1 MKRYIVAQ
9 ELGQLYASDI
19 TYPNVEHDAFCQEH
33 TWISSVLLI
42 ELAHSKYL
50 RIDLVVLGWCFLIF
64 QLILF
69 FFNSFKVFRKDTS
82 GQCSKQLGGML
93 VIEAVICIF

>member
-1 MKRYIVAQ
+1 MAQ

-42 ELAHSKYL
+42 ELAHSIYL
-50 RIDLVVLGWCFLIF
+50 RIIWWCLVGVFSFFSLFF
-64 QLILF
+64 F
-69 FFNSFKVFRKDTS
+69 FFNSFKVFSKDTS
-82 GQCSKQLGGML
+82 SQCSKELGGML

>member
-1 MKRYIVAQ
+1 MAQ

-19 TYPNVEHDAFCQEH
+19 TYPNVEYDTFCQEH

-50 RIDLVVLGWCFLIF
+50 RIDLVVLGWCFFIF

-69 FFNSFKVFRKDTS
+69 FFLILFKYLVKTQVASVQNSWEE
-82 GQCSKQLGGML
+82 CW
-93 VIEAVICIF
+93 